1 MQSNT
6 KCLCNNYIKVKPL
19 EVIPPKFQ
27 DLTLEA
33 LISKFNSHLL
43 SLYVF
48 YKSSNEK
55 LLKYQLIVS
64 CVIIAL
70 ILITNL
76 L

>member
-6 KCLCNNYIKVKPL
+6 KCPCNNYIKVKPL
-19 EVIPPKFQ
+19 EVTPPKFQ
-27 DLTLEA
+27 DLTLQA
-33 LISKFNSHLL
+33 LISKFKFPFAV
-43 SLYVF
+43 LYVF

-70 ILITNL
+70 ILTTNL